1 MVSKRMTRNGTFDI
15 LTYKGV
21 EKDIQR
27 LFSKHAVQDENGQV
41 LFDFF
46 EQNGKLVDHEV
57 LSLYHNKRASYGIS
71 SLNFSETT
79 RSVFV
84 SDSYASLIFFANQ
97 FRARISFEEAGF
109 MVVGAAF
116 DEGLFKKSL
125 EEIPAKTKVNTVF
138 SSSILGR
145 VMDCRVQ
152 DLIHERNCSYR
163 LSNGK
168 VHLKNQEAEKTSAE
182 PIASFSLRT
191 YSISQGVLQTVRTFK
206 PRQKGLESF
215 YQVNKQSSND
225 FK

>member
-1 MVSKRMTRNGTFDI
+1 MSKRMTRNGTFDI

-27 LFSKHAVQDENGQV
+27 LFSMHAVQDENGQV

-46 EQNGKLVDHEV
+46 DQNGKLVDQEV

-97 FRARISFEEAGF
+97 FRARISFDETGF
-109 MVVGAAF
+109 VVVGARF
-116 DEGLFKKSL
+116 DECLLKKRL
-125 EEIPAKTKVNTVF
+125 EEIPQNAKVNTVF

-145 VMDCRVQ
+145 VMECRVQ
-152 DLIHERNCSYR
+152 DLLHGRNCSYM
-163 LSNGK
+163 LSNGS
-168 VHLKNQEAEKTSAE
+168 VHFKNLKTEKTSAE
-182 PIASFSLRT
+182 HIATFSLRT
-191 YSISQGVLQTVRTFK
+191 YCISQGVLQTVRTFK

-215 YQVNKQSSND
+215 YEVNKQALDRS
-225 FK
+225 K